1 MLKAK
6 MFIQF
11 PFFLVKFKNVFT
23 GSMAEI
29 TLP

>member
-11 PFFLVKFKNVFT
+11 PFFLVKFKNLFT
-23 GSMAEI
+23 GSMTEI
-29 TLP
+29 T